1 MPEAGQS
8 EKMHFFTHTIKIVNN
23 ERAYTIEST
32 WKSFVQFD
40 DVSPC
45 KPVIILFTTHTQS
58 SFLRFF
64 CLHYMS
70 VLRDFFFSSHNFFLL
85 RPLEKKPYADTLFCL
100 TVCIYVYV
108 RPFYVM
114 RILRIFLWHILF
126 PYFPF
131 IVIFFFSSFDLF
143 SIFRLF
149 CIIFVYVCAF
159 HNSSCIRAFIRSNT
173 IVFIWTGAI
182 HMNVRTLHK
191 WKSHFIATLSFR
203 QSTRIY
209 YNHIFF
215 INGTSTFRV
224 N

>member
-1 MPEAGQS
+1 
-8 EKMHFFTHTIKIVNN
+8 
-23 ERAYTIEST
+23 
-32 WKSFVQFD
+32 
-40 DVSPC
+40 
-45 KPVIILFTTHTQS
+45 
-58 SFLRFF
+58 
-64 CLHYMS
+64 MS

-85 RPLEKKPYADTLFCL
+85 RPLEKKNRMRTLFFVWLC
-100 TVCIYVYV
+100 VYMSMSGHSMWCA
-108 RPFYVM
+108 FYGFSYDTYCSH
-114 RILRIFLWHILF
+114 IFHLLC
-126 PYFPF
+126 
-131 IVIFFFSSFDLF
+131 FFFSSFDLF

-159 HNSSCIRAFIRSNT
+159 HNSPCIRAFIRSNT

-203 QSTRIY
+203 QSTTIY

-215 INGTSTFRV
+215 SINGTSTFRV